1 VVRGHRIGLVVHPVR
16 EVTEQ
21 VRLISDWARQHDGD
35 VVGLVG
41 DAARLPPGFPLVTEA
56 EFLDTVGAVVSL
68 GGDGTMLGALRLVVE
83 RHIPVLGV
91 NLGHLGFLVELEPRE
106 LPAALVR
113 LAEKDFTVEP
123 HLCLRA
129 ELPGRSAV
137 AFNDLALARTPGK
150 GAILAA
156 LAVDGQR
163 TGYFRCD
170 AIVLATPSGS
180 TAYSYAA
187 GGPVVSPGSD
197 AVVVTPVAPMSG
209 IGRSIVLGADEPVRL
224 ELLES
229 SGPPVVEIDGV
240 ASGELAPG
248 AVVEVRAER
257 DAGQVIRFDSGA
269 HSARSRVKL
278 SLLDLP
284 LLPEELLE
292 LVPADLRPRE
302 APRKR

>member
-1 VVRGHRIGLVVHPVR
+1 MHPVR
-16 EVTEQ
+16 EVAEQ

-35 VVGLVG
+35 VVGLVA

-56 EFLDTVGAVVSL
+56 EFLATVEAVVSL
-68 GGDGTMLGALRLVVE
+68 GGDGTMLGALRLVVD
-83 RHIPVLGV
+83 RHTPVLGV

-106 LPAALVR
+106 LPAALER
-113 LAEKDFTVEP
+113 LAEKDYTVEP

-129 ELPGRSAV
+129 QLPDRSAV

-156 LAVDGQR
+156 LAVDGRR

-229 SGPPVVEIDGV
+229 SGQPVVEIDGV
-240 ASGELAPG
+240 ASDEREPG
-248 AVVEVRAER
+248 AVVDVRAER
-257 DAGQVIRFDSGA
+257 GAGHVIRFDAGA
-269 HSARSRVKL
+269 KSTRSRVTL
-278 SLLDLP
+278 RLLDLP

-292 LVPADLRPRE
+292 LVPAEQRPRE